1 MECSFNRISPCD
13 TKIQKR
19 EIRETTRKIIADTKA
34 SVMLREVMETTCSR
48 LSNENNI
55 NKKEQNQ
62 DQLTTM
68 SIELE
73 YNIEGDKYYFLEQIN

>member
-1 MECSFNRISPCD
+1 MF
-13 TKIQKR
+13 
-19 EIRETTRKIIADTKA
+19 
-34 SVMLREVMETTCSR
+34 REVVKNTCSR

-73 YNIEGDKYYFLEQIN
+73 YNIEGDKYCFLEQIIYENPS